1 MYYYKIT
8 SNKSES
14 LEDEAP
20 RDVQESLRRSD
31 RIDKVR
37 KRGDFRLS
45 LLHLLDPRMDHGY
58 TPYFRLQNGPF
69 HVCAL
74 ARNLLQLLL
83 ELCQISSE
91 QERDTMRRDAA
102 TDSGLNV
109 RHGLAAI
116 FTVIER

>member
-1 MYYYKIT
+1 
-8 SNKSES
+8 
-14 LEDEAP
+14 
-20 RDVQESLRRSD
+20 
-31 RIDKVR
+31 
-37 KRGDFRLS
+37 
-45 LLHLLDPRMDHGY
+45 MDHGY
-58 TPYFRLQNGPF
+58 TRYFRLQNGPF

-102 TDSGLNV
+102 TYGGLDV

-116 FTVIER
+116 FAVIER